1 MNGRFS
7 RMLVVAGPAL
17 LLSVGVVVLGF
28 RSIERFDRAI
38 GASAHVG
45 LALFSIAVLAG
56 IAACI
61 VSYYEYHGFG
71 RQEGVIRKGPSKPL
85 VAITFDDGPNPN
97 YTPKILDVLREKGI
111 KATFFCVGVHVKK
124 YPEVARR
131 IVAEGHDIGNH
142 TYSHRDLAPSTRRV
156 VINQIRRGADA
167 IFSVTGVNAK
177 LFRPPRGLYSEAVR
191 RIVVEEFGLQMV
203 LWTVSALD
211 WRRLS
216 PRQIVRRVARF
227 VRPGAIILFHDSG
240 ALLRREGGK
249 RTSTV
254 EALPLVIDYLR
265 EAGYQ
270 IVPVSE
276 MLRHLTDSEL
286 EPRRILE
293 RA

>member
-7 RMLVVAGPAL
+7 RLLAIAGPAL
-17 LLSVGVVVLGF
+17 ILSAGAVVLGL
-28 RSIERFDRAI
+28 RSVERLDRII
-38 GASAHVG
+38 GASTHVG
-45 LALFSIAVLAG
+45 LVLFSILILAG
-56 IAACI
+56 IAAAL

-71 RQEGVIRKGPSKPL
+71 RQDGVIRRGPSKPL
-85 VAITFDDGPNPN
+85 VAITFDDGPNPK
-97 YTPKILDVLREKGI
+97 YTPKILDVLREKGVR
-111 KATFFCVGVHVKK
+111 ATFFCVGLHVKK
-124 YPEVARR
+124 YPQVARR

-142 TYSHRDLAPSTRRV
+142 TYGHRDLAPSTRRV
-156 VINQIRRGADA
+156 VVNQIRRGADA
-167 IFSVTGVNAK
+167 IFSVTGVDPK

-216 PRQIVRRVARF
+216 PGQIVRRVARF

-276 MLRHLTDSEL
+276 MLRHLADSEL